1 MSSSSSSDLL
11 QFTSKGIW
19 CPAADVYIDPWKPV
33 KKAMITHGH
42 SDHSRYGHEA
52 YLCTETAAPAI
63 RYRLGDIRLQT
74 IEFGQTV
81 QMNGVKFSF
90 HPAGHILGSAQIRVE
105 YQGEVW
111 VASGDYKLED
121 DGLAEAFEPVRCDTF
136 ITESTFGLPVF
147 DWRPQESV
155 FADINQ
161 WWRSNAEAAKV
172 SLITAYS
179 LGKAQRLL
187 RGLDTSIGQIFT
199 HGAVENINEVMR
211 EQGVTLPDT
220 IRVVAEHQTK
230 DFPGHLVVAPPSAI
244 NSSWSK
250 KFKPLEVAIASGW
263 MTLRGARRRRAV
275 GRGFVLSD
283 HVDWKDLNR
292 AVAETGASRVIVT
305 HGYTGV
311 YTKYLRQQGLD
322 AQAAETEYTG
332 ESLENTTE
340 DAAKGETQS

>member
-1 MSSSSSSDLL
+1 MSSSASSDLL
-11 QFTSKGIW
+11 QFSPKGIW
-19 CPAADVYIDPWKPV
+19 CPQADVYIDPWKPV

-42 SDHSRYGHEA
+42 SDHSRYGNDA
-52 YLCTETAAPAI
+52 YLSTTTAAPAI

-74 IEFGQTV
+74 IEFGKTITI
-81 QMNGVKFSF
+81 NGVKFSF

-121 DGLAEAFEPVRCDTF
+121 DGLAEAFEPVRCNTF

-161 WWRSNAEAAKV
+161 WWRSNAEAGKV

-187 RGLDTSIGQIFT
+187 RGLDSSIGKIYT

-211 EQGVTLPDT
+211 TQGVELPDT
-220 IRVVAEHQTK
+220 IRVEAEHSTK
-230 DFPGHLVVAPPSAI
+230 DFPGQLVVAPPSAI
-244 NSSWSK
+244 NSNWSK

-292 AVAETGASRVIVT
+292 AVAATGAERVIVT
-305 HGYTGV
+305 HGYTAV
-311 YTKYLRQQGLD
+311 YTKYLRQLGLN

-332 ESLENTTE
+332 ESLDNPTTE
-340 DAAKGETQS
+340 AAKGKAES